1 MMRRLL
7 VATCATGALAFS
19 ACSAEEAS
27 VVKTAFEQDIKSADV
42 TVAISM
48 KSAQGET
55 GVALSGPFQSNGERK
70 LPSVDW
76 KLRLDGMLP
85 RPIEGRVISSGDDAF
100 IEYGGETYQVG
111 KDKIAQLGA
120 MGAGSGMESAD
131 LAKLM
136 GKMQDWF
143 PQSDA
148 QSDASLNG
156 EAVTRITGKLDLSEA
171 LKDMQAMAKQPGAS
185 GFEGLKQLSDGDLD
199 QVEKMISDPT
209 FTVDVAQSDDK
220 LRRIAARMTIEDE
233 SGEKGTVSFSIQLKD
248 VDKPVTITPP
258 ASGRPL
264 EELMQKLQQ
273 DFGATVPQET
283 TIS

>member
-1 MMRRLL
+1 MIRRALL
-7 VATCATGALAFS
+7 AVAATSTLALS
-19 ACSAEEAS
+19 ACGAEEAS
-27 VVKTAFEQDIKSADV
+27 VVKSAFEQDIKSADV
-42 TVAISM
+42 TVALSM

-55 GVALSGPFQSNGERK
+55 GMQLSGPFRSNGEGK

-76 KLRLDGMLP
+76 KLRLAGMLP
-85 RPIEGRVISSGDDAF
+85 KPIEGRLISSGDDAF
-100 IEYGGETYQVG
+100 IQYGGETYQVG
-111 KDKIAQLGA
+111 KGKLAQLGA

-143 PQSDA
+143 PESDS

-156 EAVTRITGKLDLSEA
+156 EPVTRITGKLDLSEA
-171 LKDMQAMAKQPGAS
+171 LKDLQGLAKQPGAS
-185 GFEGLKQLSDGDLD
+185 GFEGLKQLSEGDLE
-199 QVEKMISDPT
+199 QVEKLISDPT
-209 FTVDVAQSDDK
+209 FTVDVARSDDK
-220 LRRIAARMTIEDE
+220 LRRIAARMTIQDE
-233 SGEKGTVSFSIQLKD
+233 SGEKGTIAFSIQLKN

-258 ASGRPL
+258 ESGRPL

-273 DFGATVPQET
+273 DFGASVPEET

>member
-1 MMRRLL
+1 
-7 VATCATGALAFS
+7 
-19 ACSAEEAS
+19 
-27 VVKTAFEQDIKSADV
+27 
-42 TVAISM
+42 
-48 KSAQGET
+48 
-55 GVALSGPFQSNGERK
+55 
-70 LPSVDW
+70 
-76 KLRLDGMLP
+76 MLP

-185 GFEGLKQLSDGDLD
+185 GFEGLKQLSEGDLD
-199 QVEKMISDPT
+199 QVEQMISDPT